1 MSDHEINSIESDEER
16 VTVIPSH
23 RRSQSRLSE
32 GTRYSHI
39 PRELCTSPTTTVP
52 VHSVVNQSGVTS
64 LQKVE
69 APKEEERY
77 LSILEVNGRL
87 MRFDTSPLKNEEGI
101 FKIVEIVSFLNTKTI
116 IYLSQNLKRFIFRN
130 ILSFLQLQVN
140 NFRNTNKTWERY

>member
-52 VHSVVNQSGVTS
+52 VQSIVNESGVTA

-77 LSILEVNGRL
+77 LSVVEVNGRL
-87 MRFDTSPLKNEEGI
+87 MKFDTNPLKNEEGL
-101 FKIVEIVSFLNTKTI
+101 FKIVEIVSFNSNHD
-116 IYLSQNLKRFIFRN
+116 YSFCNCLKEFI
-130 ILSFLQLQVN
+130 V
-140 NFRNTNKTWERY
+140 